1 MLAKDY
7 PNTASFYDVGLLD
20 TLAYPDES
28 QSDLKDRGFLF

>member
-1 MLAKDY
+1 MNEWMVWNAKDY

-28 QSDLKDRGFLF
+28 QS